1 MEKEFEVTEERIARV
16 NIVERIGNMNVAN
29 KETIMTKEAFREA
42 FKKYIVDDLDVR
54 IKLLYPDSMMP
65 VYGTDDSIA
74 VDLYSH
80 ERALIGVGEIVLV
93 GTGIALASD
102 SPASALAFP
111 RSGLSSKK
119 GLTLANCTGL
129 LDNDYRG
136 EIKIALHNIGYQDQ
150 LVEKGERIAQ
160 LAFFPRYLPK
170 FRIVEELDETE
181 RGDGGFG
188 HTGTT
193 DITQ

>member
-1 MEKEFEVTEERIARV
+1 MRKKFIVHDDM
-16 NIVERIGNMNVAN
+16 VERVEYLGNSSCKASAV
-29 KETIMTKEAFREA
+29 ITKEAFQEA
-42 FKKYIVDDLDVR
+42 FKKYIIDDLDVK
-54 IKLLYPDSMMP
+54 IKLLYPDSQMP

-74 VDLYSH
+74 VDLYAH
-80 ERALIGVGEIVLV
+80 ESMLIGAGRIELI

-102 SPASALAFP
+102 IPASALLFP
-111 RSGLSSKK
+111 RSGLSTKK

-129 LDNDYRG
+129 IDNDYRG
-136 EIKIALHNIGYQDQ
+136 ELKVALHNIGTHQQ
-150 LVEKGERIAQ
+150 IVEKGERIAQ

-170 FRIVEELDETE
+170 FRIVEELDDTE